1 MRDDGPMS
9 APPEQRGP
17 ARPGG
22 GATAG
27 VSWPIKSDQGPG
39 APRPDLLAGLITVIA
54 GALGVGQLFLSW
66 SSLVSGVGLHDA
78 TGGVTGWERFLAART
93 GASLSVGDFITA
105 YSVVG
110 TALVGAALI
119 LLGLA
124 MFLPIDHRPLGAVAL
139 VLSIGA
145 TAGALWWLVRGHHT
159 FNQSVA
165 DLFVHAG
172 AGWYLFIGAGPIGI
186 VGSVTALT
194 RA

>member
-27 VSWPIKSDQGPG
+27 VSWPIKADQGPG

-124 MFLPIDHRPLGAVAL
+124 MFLLVQRRPVLQRGRCDRRGAVVARPRAPHVQPKRRRPVRPRRRRL
-139 VLSIGA
+139 VPVHRGRSDRHRRLGYGA
-145 TAGALWWLVRGHHT
+145 DPG
-159 FNQSVA
+159 
-165 DLFVHAG
+165 
-172 AGWYLFIGAGPIGI
+172 
-186 VGSVTALT
+186 LT
-194 RA
+194 G